1 MYTQLLSEEKK
12 QKNSGKRREFAI
24 VVDYSAV
31 SIALIDQRNEFS
43 VGPQLRK
50 DFTDS
55 SRRLLCGENG
65 AARRLMVRS
74 AQNCI
79 TVAANRGKKPFSQ
92 KVVWLLGAKAYTQRE
107 N

>member
-1 MYTQLLSEEKK
+1 M
-12 QKNSGKRREFAI
+12 
-24 VVDYSAV
+24 VDYSAV

-65 AARRLMVRS
+65 AAQRLMVRS